1 MDLLLPIIFWSSIA
15 ALFYIYAGYPLL
27 IAGLAK
33 LRPWQRM
40 RQPHRGTVSVVLAI
54 HNEAHHL
61 QKKLKSLFNMQGADQ
76 LVEVLLGSDGSTD
89 DTAALIAGLNDSRVR
104 LIPFNERRGKP
115 AVLNDLIP
123 QARGE
128 FVLLTDARQEFDA
141 GFLTEALANFADE
154 RVGVVSGELVFRT
167 DGAQSTAA
175 EGIGLYWRYEKF
187 LRSAES
193 HFRGVPGATGACYL
207 IRAKLFRPIPPT
219 TILDDVAIPLTIV
232 AQGARCVFER
242 NAIAYDRPSQTP
254 RREAIRKRRTIAG
267 AAQLIRLY
275 PRWLWPGAQ
284 PLWFEYVSHK
294 LARLASPLLLIV
306 ALAVNLAL
314 LAQPHYQVTLGLQL
328 AGYLGAVCG
337 ALMQRIGRRSAV
349 FGPFLMFWTLNYT
362 TLLALLDASRA
373 RYRVTWTKAG
383 A

>member
-1 MDLLLPIIFWSSIA
+1 MDLVLPIILWSSIA

-33 LRPWQRM
+33 LRPLQRV
-40 RQPHRGTVSVVLAI
+40 RQPHRGTVSVVLAL

-61 QKKLKSLFNMQGADQ
+61 QRKLDSLFNMQGADQ
-76 LVEVLLGSDGSTD
+76 IVEVLLGSDGSTD
-89 DTAALIAGLNDSRVR
+89 ETATLIARLNDSRVC

-141 GFLTEALANFADE
+141 GFLTEALANFADD

-193 HFRGVPGATGACYL
+193 RFRGVPGATGACYL
-207 IRAKLFRPIPPT
+207 IRAKLFQPIPPT

-242 NAIAYDRPSQTP
+242 KAIAYDRPSQTP
-254 RREAIRKRRTIAG
+254 RQEAIRKRRTIAG

-275 PRWLWPGAQ
+275 PQWLWPGAQ

-314 LAQPHYQVTLGLQL
+314 LAQPLYQVTLGVQI
-328 AGYLGAVCG
+328 AGYLGAAYG
-337 ALMQRIGRRSAV
+337 SLAQRFGRRSAL

-362 TLLALLDASRA
+362 TLLALLDACRA

-383 A
+383 V